1 MNNEEK
7 RSMKL
12 EEKNRKFAGKN
23 ENFEKKTICSRAI
36 PCIWASLS
44 FTMLGRYIHS
54 VGWRGDTL
62 SIYAMSRPIQK
73 EHQKAIIFMARKLQN
88 HPCSTPTAF
97 TPLSQVRGKY
107 GGIRGAARRAPTS
120 QWYSLGLRLAVAQ
133 ADARPL
139 VPPRYIRSPTPSHPH
154 LRLGPP
160 LYDIGASLPPV
171 LIYPLAPPL
180 CERRPPTHLDPHC
193 LREG

>member
-107 GGIRGAARRAPTS
+107 GGIRGAARRRAH
-120 QWYSLGLRLAVAQ
+120 LAMVLPRPPSGRRPGRRQ
-133 ADARPL
+133 AAC
-139 VPPRYIRSPTPSHPH
+139 PTP
-154 LRLGPP
+154 
-160 LYDIGASLPPV
+160 
-171 LIYPLAPPL
+171 IY
-180 CERRPPTHLDPHC
+180 
-193 LREG
+193 